1 MPKSEN
7 LQKLE
12 KLINKLETTDFVFE
26 SDNDDYY
33 LKLTRKIDY
42 LIHDELKKIE
52 LEKNNNNKLRCYES
66 LFTSVICL
74 LEGVKHIV

>member
-52 LEKNNNNKLRCYES
+52 LEKNHNNKLRCYES

>member
-52 LEKNNNNKLRCYES
+52 LEKNNSNKLRCYES